1 MDAIL
6 KTACA
11 DNIKNSSFKNYKSI
25 SIKLFNII
33 NKNDYN
39 DKMSEEEIMTGF
51 GKIVNKFETLQKY
64 LEDEKNAFKT
74 TTKKN
79 YINNLLNVI
88 LKIKNIDSFCIKKK
102 KKLQDIKNAIRLYW
116 ELLRKDL
123 DIINVAKKNKQ
134 QELDNEIEKN
144 NDPVSE
150 EHKLH
155 SEEEEEEKLQPIIEE
170 PFVELTSVE
179 EIENLIEKKQI
190 ELDLNMLEYQ
200 QTMLEKEKKCIED
213 KLEYIKNTIQ
223 YRKEQLQ

>member
-1 MDAIL
+1 
-6 KTACA
+6 
-11 DNIKNSSFKNYKSI
+11 
-25 SIKLFNII
+25 
-33 NKNDYN
+33 
-39 DKMSEEEIMTGF
+39 MTGF

-116 ELLRKDL
+116 ELLRKNL

-134 QELDNEIEKN
+134 QEDNEIEKSN
-144 NDPVSE
+144 TESV
-150 EHKLH
+150 
-155 SEEEEEEKLQPIIEE
+155 EEEVLNFKKAFGLDENGNPITEEEKLQPIIEE
-170 PFVELTSVE
+170 PFGELTSVE
-179 EIENLIEKKQI
+179 EIEYLIEKKQI
-190 ELDLNMLEYQ
+190 QLDLNMLEYQ

>member
-150 EHKLH
+150 E
-155 SEEEEEEKLQPIIEE
+155 EEEEKLQPIIEE

-200 QTMLEKEKKCIED
+200 QAMLEKEKKCIED

>member
-150 EHKLH
+150 E
-155 SEEEEEEKLQPIIEE
+155 EEEEKLQPIIEE